1 MNTVD
6 RVRFV
11 AFLCPVARSDFGP
24 LEMRMIQAVLD
35 LTPAE
40 AHVVVELRRT
50 CDLGA
55 VAAVLGVAP
64 STVKTH
70 LKHVFEKTGIHK
82 QAELLASVARIVA
95 LIPRSDP

>member
-1 MNTVD
+1 
-6 RVRFV
+6 
-11 AFLCPVARSDFGP
+11 
-24 LEMRMIQAVLD
+24 MIQMALD

-40 AHVVVELRRT
+40 ARIVVELRRS
-50 CDLGA
+50 CDLLA
-55 VAAVLGVAP
+55 VAIALDVAP

-95 LIPRSDP
+95 LAPRGTTT

>member
-1 MNTVD
+1 
-6 RVRFV
+6 
-11 AFLCPVARSDFGP
+11 
-24 LEMRMIQAVLD
+24 MIQMALD

-40 AHVVVELRRT
+40 ARIAVELRRS
-50 CDLGA
+50 CDLLA
-55 VAAVLGVAP
+55 VAIALDVAP

-95 LIPRSDP
+95 LAPRGTTT